1 MQVSDELVVAERQKQ
16 QLQAAVAALEQ
27 QIRELEP
34 IVAAKRQALQAERDK
49 VAAELAA
56 LQLQE
61 QELDTLVED
70 SEAESSPRGAA
81 PDTPHQVGHV
91 CRFVAMSVHVAAP
104 MPSCFAVVRCSVDA
118 GHWGVTQHRACL
130 QTLPCPR
137 AGWSSEQL

>member
-1 MQVSDELVVAERQKQ
+1 MGDELAVAERQKQ
-16 QLQAAVAALEQ
+16 ELQAAVAALEQ

-70 SEAESSPRGAA
+70 SEPASTPRAAA
-81 PDTPHQVGHV
+81 PDKPHQVGH
-91 CRFVAMSVHVAAP
+91 
-104 MPSCFAVVRCSVDA
+104 
-118 GHWGVTQHRACL
+118 AC
-130 QTLPCPR
+130 
-137 AGWSSEQL
+137 WS